1 MSYHLQE
8 INRRI
13 QADPKEFVDA
23 SDAAYAAKIEHAARA
38 IAENAHTCPIV
49 LLSGPSG
56 SGKTTTA
63 MKIAEALCKLGV
75 GSQSLAMDDYFRTVD
90 LRDIIVG
97 PCWKLKDSG
106 EDFTWLSNEHCML
119 LVGYDETHYL
129 FNDPWNNNGVI
140 AYDRAT
146 VEDRYQKQHMQAVS
160 VVRA

>member
-1 MSYHLQE
+1 MSAGCCAESSLC
-8 INRRI
+8 
-13 QADPKEFVDA
+13 DPKPNAPRPEPEQ
-23 SDAAYAAKIEHAARA
+23 KRA
-38 IAENAHTCPIV
+38 V
-49 LLSGPSG
+49 
-56 SGKTTTA
+56 
-63 MKIAEALCKLGV
+63 ALW
-75 GSQSLAMDDYFRTVD
+75 ATID

-119 LVGYDETHYL
+119 LVGYDETSYL